1 MRYLMV
7 ENCAFKAG
15 ISGGLGYALGGV
27 MGLFMYGVPGA
38 ELQQQTKGLRH
49 EWQLMKKAC
58 HSSGKNFGAI
68 GLMFAGTECVLGQGF
83 RIFRLFR
90 NIFFSEEKL

>member
-15 ISGGLGYALGGV
+15 LSGTMGYALGTV

-38 ELQQQTKGLRH
+38 EVQAQSK
-49 EWQLMKKAC
+49 
-58 HSSGKNFGAI
+58 
-68 GLMFAGTECVLGQGF
+68 
-83 RIFRLFR
+83 
-90 NIFFSEEKL
+90 EKLPK